1 MCVDCMGLSDMAIGV
16 FSNLTA
22 GQIVQCATY
31 TAQVLIK
38 LGEQAAAQGLTLPS
52 TLTVEACNF
61 L

>member
-1 MCVDCMGLSDMAIGV
+1 MGLSDMAIGV